1 MTTAIPVREVPDHLG
16 DEEDSAGAGAV
27 LTEIL
32 AVAGRR
38 LRHLGRAPGR
48 VLGVV
53 LSPLVS
59 MIMIGYLFRGAIAPP
74 AGGSYGEYVF
84 AGGAVQVALACM
96 GPTAISVAMDLRG
109 GLVDRFRS
117 MPISRS
123 AVLFGHTFADLLVG
137 LLALVVVTGAG
148 LLLGWRPHTDALSVL
163 AGFGLIVLLVY
174 AMLWLGV
181 LFAMTL
187 RGVETISVVTPFVVV
202 VLPFLSN
209 AFLSPRTM
217 PAPIRPLAEWN
228 PVSAVIAACRD
239 LWGNPAAAGGSFP
252 TQHPG
257 VVIVVTLGVLFT
269 ACFTV
274 SLRRY
279 RTAGS

>member
-1 MTTAIPVREVPDHLG
+1 MTTALPLREITQRAD
-16 DEEDSAGAGAV
+16 DERGRAGLGAV
-27 LTEIL
+27 LTETR

-96 GPTAISVAMDLRG
+96 GPTAVSVAMDLKG

-123 AVLFGHTFADLLVG
+123 AVLFGHTLADLLVG
-137 LLALVVVTGAG
+137 MAGLVLVTGAG
-148 LLLGWRPHTDALSVL
+148 LLLGWRTRAGVLATL
-163 AGFGLIVLLVY
+163 AGFALIVVLIY
-174 AMLWLGV
+174 AMLWVGV

-209 AFLSPRTM
+209 AFLSPDTM
-217 PAPIRPLAEWN
+217 PAPIKPLAEWN

-239 LWGNPAAAGGSFP
+239 LWGNPAPAGDSFP

-257 VVIVVTLGVLFT
+257 VVIAVTLGVLFAT
-269 ACFTV
+269 CFTV